1 MRNDRLY
8 EILIFNTEVCYILI
22 ISYKYVKLSK
32 THEKC

>member
-22 ISYKYVKLSK
+22 ISYKYAKVL
-32 THEKC
+32 